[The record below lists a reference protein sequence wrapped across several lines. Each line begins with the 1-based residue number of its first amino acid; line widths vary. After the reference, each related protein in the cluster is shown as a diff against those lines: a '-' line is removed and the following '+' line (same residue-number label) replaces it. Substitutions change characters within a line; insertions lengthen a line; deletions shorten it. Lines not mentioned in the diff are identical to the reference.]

1 MDNDIR
7 IISADS
13 HVVEPVDLWETRMDR
28 KYRDRAPRV
37 KQDERGQWVISAPDC
52 TEFPVAALF
61 AAGKR
66 GAELRALYEKGYEAG
81 RPGGWDPL
89 ERIKDQ
95 DIDGVLAEVLYTS
108 NGMPLYG
115 IQDAELQMAVFRTF
129 NDWLAEYCSASP
141 KRLYG
146 IALISLLDVA
156 AGVKELERCA
166 KMGLRGAMIS
176 NDPRQTYD
184 DPAYEPFWAAAS
196 GLNMPISL
204 HIITTAKKQLPGQ
217 RLSRAQV
224 MTVRI
229 DYVTE
234 SQKSLAVMLHGG
246 VLEKFPGLR
255 VVSTENDIGWIAY
268 FLHRL
273 DRNYDTG
280 FLSNQP
286 PLKPSQ
292 YAKRQL
298 WATFQDDPPGVAL
311 YKYFGEDNFMWA
323 SDYPHTDSTWPDSR
337 KVIAQNFA
345 SIPQPVVKKIVYS
358 NVQRLYGID
367 VN

>member
-1 MDNDIR
+1 MEKNLR
-7 IISADS
+7 VISADS

-28 KYRDRAPRV
+28 KYRDRAPRI
-37 KQDERGQWVISAPDC
+37 KQDETGRWVISAPDC
-52 TEFPVAALF
+52 AEFPVAALF

-66 GAELRALYEKGYEAG
+66 GAELRELYEKGYEAG
-81 RPGGWDPL
+81 RPGGWDPV

-95 DIDGVLAEVLYTS
+95 EIDGVLAEVLYTS

-115 IQDAELQMAVFRTF
+115 IQDPELQMAAFGTF

-176 NDPRQTYD
+176 NDPYQTYE
-184 DPAYEPFWAAAS
+184 DPVYEPFWAAAS
-196 GLNMPISL
+196 DLGMPISL
-204 HIITTAKKQLPGQ
+204 HIITTAKKQVPGV
-217 RLSRAQV
+217 RYNRAQV
-224 MTVRI
+224 MTLRI
-229 DYVTE
+229 DYVNETL
-234 SQKSLAVMLHGG
+234 KSLAVMLHGG
-246 VLEKFPGLR
+246 VLEKFPKLR

-286 PLKPSQ
+286 PLKPSE

-311 YKYFGEDNFMWA
+311 YKHFGEDNFMWA

-337 KVIAQNFA
+337 KVIDQNFA
-345 SIPQPVVKKIVYS
+345 SIPEPVVKKIVYS
-358 NVQRLYGID
+358 NVERLYGIYLS
-367 VN
+367 

>member
-1 MDNDIR
+1 MENLR
-7 IISADS
+7 VISADS

-28 KYRDRAPRV
+28 KYRDRAPRI
-37 KQDERGQWVISAPDC
+37 KQDETGRWVISAPDC
-52 TEFPVAALF
+52 AEFPVAALF

-81 RPGGWDPL
+81 RPGGWDPV

-95 DIDGVLAEVLYTS
+95 EIDGVLAEVLYTS

-115 IQDAELQMAVFRTF
+115 IQDPELQIAAFGTF

-176 NDPRQTYD
+176 NDPHQTYD
-184 DPAYEPFWAAAS
+184 DPVYEPFWAAAS
-196 GLNMPISL
+196 DLGMPISL
-204 HIITTAKKQLPGQ
+204 HIITTAKKQVPGV
-217 RLSRAQV
+217 RYSRAQV
-224 MTVRI
+224 MTLRI
-229 DYVTE
+229 DYVNETL
-234 SQKSLAVMLHGG
+234 KSLAVMLHGG
-246 VLEKFPGLR
+246 VLEKFPRMR

-273 DRNYDTG
+273 DRNYDTA

-286 PLKPSQ
+286 PLKPSE

-311 YKYFGEDNFMWA
+311 YKFFGEDNFMWA

-337 KVIAQNFA
+337 KVIDQNFA
-345 SIPQPVVKKIVYS
+345 SIPEPVVRKIVYS
-358 NVQRLYGID
+358 NVERLYGID
-367 VN
+367 LS